1 MTRAHC
7 EADPLRVQ
15 LATLIGGRSMDLAI
29 QKHGVVMVDGVWDSV
44 VDEYNNDMDVWLV
57 SEDMEGG
64 SSGEPGEAFSGP
76 SSPAPDFAVM
86 FTTALKSAVDT
97 AAAVSRLQ
105 LTMPH
110 VGRAT
115 VSGGAGAGKGA
126 ESGASAGAG
135 SAGAMLGGGALMGG
149 ASGSKPPVVIKKR
162 KANDVDLQARE
173 GRGLCRFQEACVKE
187 DCAFAHARSEPNR
200 GARLPWK

>member
-1 MTRAHC
+1 
-7 EADPLRVQ
+7 
-15 LATLIGGRSMDLAI
+15 MDLAI

-126 ESGASAGAG
+126 E
-135 SAGAMLGGGALMGG
+135 
-149 ASGSKPPVVIKKR
+149 
-162 KANDVDLQARE
+162 
-173 GRGLCRFQEACVKE
+173 
-187 DCAFAHARSEPNR
+187 
-200 GARLPWK
+200 